1 MNKKNILT
9 QIAKKHV
16 ELNNPDYLDKKK
28 VNQEKSFHV
37 KSRLNTYGSGLI
49 FQYVEMFDGSIYLL
63 ISESASMK
71 GILANKCKGYGVTR
85 KEVKDVAKSFD
96 MNEKSFI
103 KY

>member
-1 MNKKNILT
+1 MKTQNILT
-9 QIAKKHV
+9 QIETKHA
-16 ELNNPDYLDKKK
+16 EIHNPDYIDKKK

-37 KSRLNTYGSGLI
+37 KSRLNTYGSGLV
-49 FQYVEMFDGSIYLL
+49 FQYVEMLDGSIYLL
-63 ISESASMK
+63 MSESASMK

-96 MNEKSFI
+96 IDENFI

>member
-1 MNKKNILT
+1 MKNILT
-9 QIAKKHV
+9 QIKTKHA
-16 ELNNPDYLDKKK
+16 EKNNLDYIDIKK

-49 FQYVEMFDGSIYLL
+49 FQYVEMLDGSVYLL
-63 ISESASMK
+63 MSESASTK
-71 GILANKCKGYGVTR
+71 GVVAHKSKGYGVTR

-96 MNEKSFI
+96 MTEKSFI